1 MPDSFVFYI
10 SWLENI
16 KAEYPDDIDTQ
27 NKLIRRIV
35 DYGLLGIEDF
45 STERMFMRST
55 YAQIDSAQTKHQKRV
70 EAGRK
75 GGQNG
80 KGVSRNHGNDN
91 AKKKNNSKTKANDNV
106 NDNVNVNDNDNDNVN
121 LHYSAVGSRL
131 EAEPP
136 PQKKIEKRINGET
149 GEVIYVY
156 AD

>member
-1 MPDSFVFYI
+1 MPDSFVFYV
-10 SWLENI
+10 SWLDNI

-35 DYGLLGIEDF
+35 DYGLYGEKDF
-45 STERMFMRST
+45 SSERMFMRST
-55 YAQIDSAQTKHQKRV
+55 YTQIDSAQTKHEKRV

-80 KGVSRNHGNDN
+80 KGVSRNQGNDN

-106 NDNVNVNDNDNDNVN
+106 NDNVNVNDNDNVN
-121 LHYSAVGSRL
+121 LHSVDGSRL
-131 EAEPP
+131 NAEPP
-136 PQKKIEKRINGET
+136 PRRLKEIIDKET
-149 GEVIYVY
+149 GKAIYVY